1 MTEVEAM
8 DNTVGRRSSIRQDT
22 SWPEKGFHWF
32 IHGFIAAFA
41 LISFI
46 PFWLVVIGSFTAEQ
60 SLRTNGYQLFPTQ
73 FSLYAYQYV
82 LAGKQIA
89 TSYGVTVT
97 VTVVGTLLAVLVTS
111 TYAYFLAHRKVKY
124 RNVFS
129 FLTYFT
135 MLFGSGL
142 VGYYLLIA
150 NWLGLKDSI
159 LALIL
164 PYVLNPFYAFIMVA
178 FYRNIPYELNE
189 AAIIDGANDI
199 TIFFRIIWPVAT
211 PSIATIS
218 LFYALV
224 YWNDWWLALL
234 FIDKHE
240 LHPLQIMIRQLMSSL
255 DPDAYVGVDVSAA
268 MQIPGMG
275 VQLATV
281 CLTIGPIIFVYPFVQ
296 KYFIKGLTIGALK
309 G

>member
-1 MTEVEAM
+1 
-8 DNTVGRRSSIRQDT
+8 VGNALGKRKVIGQNA
-22 SWPEKGFHWF
+22 SWPEKLFSWF
-32 IHGFIAAFA
+32 VYAFIAFFV
-41 LISFI
+41 LIAII
-46 PFWLVVIGSFTAEQ
+46 PFWLVVVGSFTSEQ
-60 SLRTNGYQLFPTQ
+60 SLRADGYQLFPKD

-82 LAGKQIA
+82 LSGKQIF

-97 VTVVGTLLAVLVTS
+97 VTVVGTLMAVLVTS
-111 TYAYFLAHRKVKY
+111 TFAYFLAHRRVRY
-124 RNVFS
+124 RNVFA

-142 VGYYLLIA
+142 VGFYILIA
-150 NWLGLKDSI
+150 SWLGLKDNI

-164 PYVLNPFYAFIMVA
+164 PYLLNPFYAFIMVA

-189 AAIIDGANDI
+189 AATVDGANDF
-199 TIFFRIIWPVAT
+199 TIFFKIIWPVAV

-218 LFYALV
+218 LFYALI

-234 FIDKHE
+234 FIDDYH
-240 LHPLQIMIRQLMSSL
+240 LHPLQIMIRQLMSNL
-255 DPDAYVGVDVSAA
+255 DPDSYIGIGNYGSAV
-268 MQIPGMG
+268 QLIPGMG

-296 KYFIKGLTIGALK
+296 KYFVEGLTVGSLK